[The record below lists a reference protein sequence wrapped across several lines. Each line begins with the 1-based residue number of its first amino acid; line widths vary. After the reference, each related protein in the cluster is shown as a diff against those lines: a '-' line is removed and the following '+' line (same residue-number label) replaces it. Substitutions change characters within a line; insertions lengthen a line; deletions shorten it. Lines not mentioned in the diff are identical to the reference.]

1 MGGVVMEIDMKE
13 RENAVVLNLKGDIDY
28 NSYKGFSA
36 IVADLLEKKTARIAL
51 NMAAVTHIDSMGLGT
66 ITKLWKTAD
75 QQGGALV
82 LADVPKNIRNM
93 IKLVNLDKRIL
104 IFDTVDEA
112 VA

>member
-1 MGGVVMEIDMKE
+1 MEIDKKE
-13 RENAVVLNLKGDIDY
+13 QGNGAVLNLKGDIDF
-28 NSYKGFSA
+28 NSYKNFNKA
-36 IVADLLEKKTARIAL
+36 VAELIEKKIPRVVLVMT
-51 NMAAVTHIDSMGLGT
+51 AVTHIDSMGLGT

-75 QQGGALV
+75 QLGQSLV

-112 VA
+112 LA